1 MTRKVTKTPQNVTVA
16 VINDAHIDKNATK
29 C

>member
-1 MTRKVTKTPQNVTVA
+1 MTRKVTKTPQNVAVA
-16 VINDAHIDKNATK
+16 VNDDVHIDKNATK